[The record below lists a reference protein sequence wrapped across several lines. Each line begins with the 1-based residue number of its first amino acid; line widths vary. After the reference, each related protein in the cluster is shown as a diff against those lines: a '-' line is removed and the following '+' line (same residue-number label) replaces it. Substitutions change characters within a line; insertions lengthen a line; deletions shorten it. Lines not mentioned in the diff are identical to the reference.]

1 MSNNFLFR
9 LKNAAVT
16 NNQSSNNTSSF
27 DSTLPQSS
35 CKNGSPKVLHA
46 GYGVNSWEVLYSIW
60 NSYQTSAGAKFT
72 YNQALTSAP
81 PPPPPPPLP
90 PGFKPVCTGPANIFI
105 IRHCEKSSDKPNY
118 NLDQNGIY
126 RACQLVEYVNHLATT
141 GYPISYIVTCNPC
154 PYNSSDPSMR
164 PVQTASIISFMLNIP
179 IYIYGGS
186 QDYDSIVSALFP
198 KTTPGTGTFDGLNVL
213 IVWEHSS
220 IQQLCLNILDAAGD
234 LDLSR
239 LPGTST
245 TGDDFFKKTNP
256 CPDGNYLA
264 TTENTSTND
273 GTAYIPP
280 ALGEVKG
287 VGKHTQYYP
296 YWNNDNFD
304 SIYWLKSTSDSNY
317 KFSFSIFKQPIVT
330 CYPSCGLHIGLY
342 QPLSTSCSS
351 SYIYYNSTNE
361 LENSCQVPTDWTY
374 QPESI

>member
-1 MSNNFLFR
+1 MSNNFLFK

-16 NNQSSNNTSSF
+16 NSQSSNNTSPF

-35 CKNGSPKVLHA
+35 CKNGSPNDLHE

-60 NSYQTSAGAKFT
+60 NSYQKKAGAKFT
-72 YNQALTSAP
+72 HKQALNYAP
-81 PPPPPPPLP
+81 
-90 PGFKPVCTGPANIFI
+90 VSSDCSGPENIFI
-105 IRHCEKSSDKPNY
+105 MRHCEKSADKPNY
-118 NLDQNGIY
+118 NLDPNGIY
-126 RACQLVEYVNHLATT
+126 RACHLVEYVNHLATT

-198 KTTPGTGTFDGLNVL
+198 NTTTTTTPGAFDGLNVL
-213 IVWEHSS
+213 IIWEHSS
-220 IQQLCLNILDAAGD
+220 IQQLCLNILDRAG
-234 LDLSR
+234 DLSR
-239 LPGTST
+239 LPGDLK
-245 TGDDFFKKTNP
+245 TGDEFFKKTNP

-264 TTENTSTND
+264 TKANTKQNGGD
-273 GTAYIPP
+273 AYIPP
-280 ALGEVKG
+280 VSGTVKG
-287 VGKHTQYYP
+287 VGDNTQYYP

-304 SIYWLKSTSDSNY
+304 SIYWLKGNIAPPY
-317 KFSFSIFKQPIVT
+317 KFSFSIFKQPIET

-351 SYIYYNSTNE
+351 SYIYYNTNDE
-361 LENSCQVPTDWTY
+361 VENSCQVPTDWTWT
-374 QPESI
+374 PEAP